1 VHGLALRRIKVEQT
15 HNALLL
21 QDIDSCD
28 AVILDCRHA
37 SVPAWIAACL
47 LTRPVP
53 TIKLVHLAEGEA
65 ITKVA
70 LHPLIAGTKMDAR
83 EPVPEHLLFW
93 RFQED
98 LEDQLVDIL
107 GRINDHSPS
116 LLEPGGGLTYFKS
129 IGRRKAK
136 FFISNS
142 GTQRKFATTFV
153 NELSENNLDYFHYKV
168 DIEGGELWKKR
179 LRQELMDCDGLI
191 AFIDNAYLK
200 SEWSKTEL
208 NAALARSRKEPDKF
222 FFSAYNIGDARV
234 EEISNEH
241 NAKDL
246 NPEDV
251 EARIAIIER
260 IDTWLKKEG
269 AQERKRRR
277 SLIPGGTRELLLEV
291 IRQLPEVTLQNLGAE
306 LGLTN
311 ADLEMVE
318 PTDHDLQQP
327 HLSRRSAKNIV
338 EALHQDDTP
347 FAADRAN
354 EHPLVKFCGRIRE
367 IYRDERREPVD
378 VLTARLREINLDE

>member
-1 VHGLALRRIKVEQT
+1 LH
-15 HNALLL
+15 
-21 QDIDSCD
+21 
-28 AVILDCRHA
+28 
-37 SVPAWIAACL
+37 PMIAA
-47 LTRPVP
+47 
-53 TIKLVHLAEGEA
+53 
-65 ITKVA
+65 
-70 LHPLIAGTKMDAR
+70 TKMDAR

-98 LEDQLVDIL
+98 LVDQLVDIL
-107 GRINDHSPS
+107 GKINEHSPS
-116 LLEPGGGLTYFKS
+116 LLEPSAGLAYFKS

-142 GTQRKFATTFV
+142 GAQQKFAATFV

-179 LRQELMDCDGLI
+179 LRQELKDCDGLI
-191 AFIDNAYLK
+191 AFVDNAFLK
-200 SEWSKTEL
+200 SEWSKKEL
-208 NAALARSRKEPDKF
+208 NAALARRRKEPGKF
-222 FFSAYNIGDARV
+222 FFSAYNIGGARV
-234 EEISNEH
+234 EEILSDH

-246 NPEDV
+246 DPEDA
-251 EARIAIIER
+251 EARKAIIAR
-260 IDTWLKKEG
+260 IDAWLKEEG

-277 SLIPGGTRELLLEV
+277 SLIPGGTRELLIEM
-291 IRQLPEVTLQNLGAE
+291 IRQLPGVTLQKLGAE

-318 PTDHDLQQP
+318 LTDHDLQRP
-327 HLSRRSAKNIV
+327 CLSRHSAKKIV

-354 EHPLVKFCGRIRE
+354 EHPLVKFGGWIGE